1 MSKKSGFTLVE
12 LLVVIS
18 IIAILSVVGITLF
31 SGVQKNA
38 RDARRRGDIDAIA
51 VALESKKVPGA
62 VYYSTI
68 ADTDMSSGKIPE
80 ESSQDRDY
88 CVRFYSSV
96 DGANSD
102 PIPTWDNTGC
112 PPLISNTQMSGF
124 WVANVGSDNSNGFG
138 IRFSNNDL
146 NPPGVKSWKL
156 CARLEATTAVYCKNS
171 SQ

>member
-31 SGVQKNA
+31 SGVQRNA
-38 RDARRRGDIDAIA
+38 RDARRRADIDAIA

-68 ADTDMSSGKIPE
+68 ADTDMSSGKIPMD
-80 ESSQDRDY
+80 SSSTLYY
-88 CVRFYSSV
+88 CIKLYETD
-96 DGANSD
+96 DGARLD
-102 PIPTWDNTGC
+102 PDPSPASWTASCLDGFFIANTEY
-112 PPLISNTQMSGF
+112 T
-124 WVANVGSDNSNGFG
+124 NGFDLAT
-138 IRFSNNDL
+138 RFPANAK
-146 NPPGVKSWKL
+146 KSWKL
-156 CARLEATTAVYCKNS
+156 CARLEAGSVYCKNS